1 MKTVSLDQLG
11 AYLHET
17 LGLTPQFGE
26 WPGQRMLPY
35 ALRDSFEFQTG
46 ALLGRPI
53 LLVIR
58 RATTALTVG
67 DVAAR
72 VRRIE
77 STAGCPVVYVT
88 THMPAFE
95 RARLVALKIPFI
107 VPGVQLYLPD
117 LGIDFR
123 ERQRSVRQS
132 AVAHL
137 APATQAL
144 LIPHLLFDQWAEDW
158 AVTRAAGQRGY
169 TAMTASRAAR
179 ELVAAG
185 LFTEHTVERQR
196 FLRPLHGPRETWELA
211 RPLLR
216 TPVIRLV
223 WLDPDDAHA
232 LAGAPMAGVSALATL
247 TMLGTPRW
255 PIVALD
261 TTAARNLRGH
271 RVDRYAS
278 GAPVSDG
285 PVCEVWR
292 YAPTLSPGA
301 TTVDRLSLLLSL
313 QTEDD
318 ARVQGALQELAEQLP
333 W

>member
-1 MKTVSLDQLG
+1 MPLDPLG
-11 AYLHET
+11 EYLHET

-26 WPGQRMLPY
+26 WPGQGMLPY
-35 ALRDSFEFQTG
+35 ALRDPFEFQAGT
-46 ALLGRPI
+46 LLGHPI
-53 LLVIR
+53 VLLIQ
-58 RATTALTVG
+58 RATTTGITAG
-67 DVAAR
+67 EIAGR

-77 STAGCPVVYVT
+77 SAAGCPVVFVT
-88 THMPAFE
+88 THMPAFA
-95 RARLVALKIPFI
+95 RARLVAQKIPFI

-132 AVAHL
+132 ALVHL

-158 AVTRAAGQRGY
+158 AVTHAAGQRGY

-179 ELVAAG
+179 ELVAAE
-185 LFTEHTVERQR
+185 LFTEHLVERQR

-211 RPLLR
+211 RQLLR
-216 TPVIRLV
+216 TPVIRHV

-232 LAGAPMAGVSALATL
+232 LAGAPLAGVSALATM
-247 TMLGTPRW
+247 TMLGTPTW

-261 TTAARNLRGH
+261 ATAARSLRGH
-271 RVDRYAS
+271 RVDRYAG

-292 YAPTLSPGA
+292 YTPALSPGA
-301 TTVDRLSLLLSL
+301 TTVDPLSLLLSL

-318 ARVQGALQELAEQLP
+318 ARVQGALQDLAELLP

>member
-1 MKTVSLDQLG
+1 MKTAPLDPLRE
-11 AYLHET
+11 YLLET

-26 WPGQRMLPY
+26 WPEQRMLPY
-35 ALRDSFEFQTG
+35 ALRDPFEFQAG
-46 ALLGRPI
+46 ALLGHPI
-53 LLVIR
+53 LLVML

-67 DVAAR
+67 EIAAR

-77 STAGCPVVYVT
+77 AAAGCPVVYVT

-95 RARLVALKIPFI
+95 RARFVAQKIPFI

-123 ERQRSVRQS
+123 ERQRRVRQS
-132 AVAHL
+132 AVSHV

-144 LIPHLLFDQWAEDW
+144 LIPHLLFDPWAEDW
-158 AVTRAAGQRGY
+158 AVTHAAGQRGY
-169 TAMTASRAAR
+169 TTMTGSRAAR
-179 ELVAAG
+179 ELVAAE
-185 LFTEHTVERQR
+185 LFTEQLVDRQR

-216 TPVIRLV
+216 TPVIRHV
-223 WLDPDDAHA
+223 WLDPADAHA
-232 LAGAPMAGVSALATL
+232 LAGAPLAGVSALATL
-247 TMLGTPRW
+247 TMLGTPTW

-261 TTAARNLRGH
+261 ATTARNLRGH
-271 RVDRYAS
+271 RVDRYA
-278 GAPVSDG
+278 GGVPISDG

-292 YAPTLSPGA
+292 YTPTVSPGA
-301 TTVDRLSLLLSL
+301 TTVDPLSLLLTL

-318 ARVQGALQELAEQLP
+318 ARVQGALQELAEHLP